1 MPEDIPGGDMSA
13 CMEIMQ
19 EDGHDEDSAARI
31 CEALSQEAESESGN
45 VEQLKDALEA
55 GRGLIADV
63 GVDLVSGVDTPAVDS
78 KWVMMKSGGGRR
90 GHDFRANTKLVLR
103 KDADTEQRISYA
115 AAMIPREPDKEGDV
129 VATPTVESAA
139 HNFIKADGGIDT
151 DHSLID
157 GEGDPVESW
166 VLKEERTFDLPAGGS
181 ETYPAG
187 TWMLG
192 IEWGADAWERIKQG
206 ELSGLSIY
214 GNAEKVALAKSTAEK
229 DDEDPCWEGYTMVG
243 TDENGDPRCVP
254 DDEVPDAEGFENAKV
269 MDGSGPPDDDTGGTP
284 KSASGDSASEQ
295 TPMSDADPDGAG
307 GDDGGGPTLDS
318 VAASVES
325 LSETVADLE
334 AKLDGDP
341 DGGGDPT
348 DKAQD
353 YWDVIEPAAED
364 IAALDDIDMSTSEI
378 EDLLGAALEGELG
391 KVVSTAKAI
400 NADTVVEMLASM
412 EDIEAGADRISEQV
426 EPLFEQ
432 TGEDPPEIENESDG
446 DGMDDDSDDDE
457 DDDEEMGKSVTPGFD
472 KGHGDG
478 ADTAATAK
486 DADGADGGLP
496 SFRDV
501 AEEKHGGL

>member
-1 MPEDIPGGDMSA
+1 MPFAGFEDFEECVVTMTD
-13 CMEIMQ
+13 
-19 EDGHDEDSAARI
+19 DGHDEQSAENI
-31 CEALSQEAESESGN
+31 CGALQEEAKADTGN
-45 VEQLKDALEA
+45 VDELKDALDA

-78 KWVMMKSGGGRR
+78 KWVMMKSGGGRK
-90 GHDFRANTKLVLR
+90 GHDFRAESAIVLR
-103 KDADTEQRISYA
+103 KDSDTEQRISYA

-214 GNAEKVALAKSTAEK
+214 GNAEKVALAKATA
-229 DDEDPCWEGYTMVG
+229 D
-243 TDENGDPRCVP
+243 GDTP
-254 DDEVPDAEGFENAKV
+254 AE
-269 MDGSGPPDDDTGGTP
+269 GGTP
-284 KSASGDSASEQ
+284 KNESADSSSEQ
-295 TPMSDADPDGAG
+295 TAMSDSDPDGTD
-307 GDDGGGPTLDS
+307 GDPADDGPTLDS

-325 LSETVADLE
+325 LEDTVSDLE

-341 DGGGDPT
+341 DGGADAGGDGADGDTPT
-348 DKAQD
+348 DPAAKAED
-353 YWDVIEPAAED
+353 MWDVLEPAAED
-364 IAALDDIDMSTSEI
+364 IAALDDVDLSTSEI
-378 EDLLGAALEGELG
+378 EELLGAALEGEVG
-391 KVVSTAKAI
+391 KVFSTAKAI

-412 EDIEAGADRISEQV
+412 EDIDAGADRISEQV

-432 TGEDPPEIENESDG
+432 TGEDPPEIENENG
-446 DGMDDDSDDDE
+446 DEDDADDDSDDDE
-457 DDDEEMGKSVTPGFD
+457 DDDEEMGKSVTPGFA

-478 ADTAATAK
+478 SDTAATAK

-496 SFRDV
+496 SFREV
-501 AEEKHGGL
+501 AEQEHGEL